1 MKLKFVAI
9 FAGATLLA
17 STAFAAP
24 FLQASSTENQFATDT
39 KPKVVTMNSTDATS
53 GITNDNGVVTVPE
66 DGTYFLMAAAQVGGK
81 AAGQVRV
88 WMRVNDADVGNS
100 NTIQVLPDPAYTAV
114 LVCQGLA
121 TLKKGTKLIWLS
133 TGVDD
138 SLITNTRSTVDML
151 KKHGFDVAFKETD
164 GAHLRRHVESRQL
177 LQFYDFRLLFG
188 VNLENPV
195 FGGHAAGSGIIIH
208 HPP

>member
-1 MKLKFVAI
+1 MKTTFAAI
-9 FAGATLLA
+9 FAGATMLA

-100 NTIQVLPDPAYTAV
+100 NTIQVIADPSFTAV

-121 TLKKGTKLIWLS
+121 TLKKGDKVVVAYS
-133 TGVDD
+133 
-138 SLITNTRSTVDML
+138 STVADL
-151 KKHGFDVAFKETD
+151 GLAVTSPAGEPVVPSIIFSAFKVD
-164 GAHLRRHVESRQL
+164 
-177 LQFYDFRLLFG
+177 
-188 VNLENPV
+188 
-195 FGGHAAGSGIIIH
+195 
-208 HPP
+208 

>member
-1 MKLKFVAI
+1 MKTTFAAI
-9 FAGATLLA
+9 FAGATMLA

-66 DGTYFLMAAAQVGGK
+66 DGTYFLMAAGQVGGK
-81 AAGQVRV
+81 AAGQVRL

-100 NTIQVLPDPAYTAV
+100 NTIQVIADPAFTAV

-121 TLKKGTKLIWLS
+121 TLKKGDKVVVAYSSSVADLGLAVTSPAGEPVVPSIIFS
-133 TGVDD
+133 
-138 SLITNTRSTVDML
+138 
-151 KKHGFDVAFKETD
+151 AFKVD
-164 GAHLRRHVESRQL
+164 
-177 LQFYDFRLLFG
+177 
-188 VNLENPV
+188 
-195 FGGHAAGSGIIIH
+195 
-208 HPP
+208 

>member
-1 MKLKFVAI
+1 MRTTFAAI

-24 FLQASSTENQFATDT
+24 FLQASSTENQWATDT

-66 DGTYFLMAAAQVGGK
+66 DGTYFLMAAGQVGGK
-81 AAGQVRV
+81 VAGQVRL

-121 TLKKGTKLIWLS
+121 TLKKGDK
-133 TGVDD
+133 V
-138 SLITNTRSTVDML
+138 V
-151 KKHGFDVAFKETD
+151 VAFSGSVPNVGLAVTSPAGE
-164 GAHLRRHVESRQL
+164 
-177 LQFYDFRLLFG
+177 
-188 VNLENPV
+188 PV
-195 FGGHAAGSGIIIH
+195 VPAIIFSAWKVD
-208 HPP
+208 